1 MSQFNSYQNKKDDS
15 AQNDI
20 NQRLSQHN
28 SLFLPHEG
36 TQSTSQYQNDNL
48 LRNSKNYH
56 TNENNNSNKL
66 NDKSDFKDQINNR
79 MNTFQR
85 NIEIGQRQL
94 PFNNNIR
101 DYTVTCDS
109 KKDVFNN
116 RLSNY
121 NYLSSNIP
129 PQIQE
134 QNNVNKVNFHKTFRE
149 DTNQR
154 IQELSPLSC
163 NLGIP
168 QLNINPPSM
177 PDFNKNLPVENNHPI
192 QEEIQYSNQ
201 FQKEINSEESTEM
214 YLQNYQ
220 KMSEESQSSILSNS
234 YDNSNYG
241 LFKNS
246 DNSHTQNYAS
256 TPNKLYSQ
264 THNPQSPIK
273 GFDYSMINNS
283 IGPNQ
288 SKSKVNSINQLP
300 QLAVNTNL
308 PVDTRQEFHFHQNF
322 NQ

>member
-28 SLFLPHEG
+28 SLFLPNG
-36 TQSTSQYQNDNL
+36 SQSNSQYQSDNL
-48 LRNSKNYH
+48 LGNSNQ
-56 TNENNNSNKL
+56 NNNPNNP

-79 MNTFQR
+79 MDTFHR

-154 IQELSPLSC
+154 LQELSPLSC
-163 NLGIP
+163 NLGMP
-168 QLNINPPSM
+168 QSNVNPPSV
-177 PDFNKNLPVENNHPI
+177 PDFNKNLPVENYHSTPENTK
-192 QEEIQYSNQ
+192 YSEQ
-201 FQKEINSEESTEM
+201 FQQDNNQEESTEM

-220 KMSEESQSSILSNS
+220 KMLEGSQSTILSNC
-234 YDNSNYG
+234 YDSSNYG
-241 LFKNS
+241 LFEKT
-246 DNSHTQNYAS
+246 DNQNYAFS
-256 TPNKLYSQ
+256 PNKLYSQ
-264 THNPQSPIK
+264 KQNPQSSIK
-273 GFDYSMINNS
+273 DFDYSLINNS
-283 IGPNQ
+283 MSPNQ
-288 SKSKVNSINQLP
+288 SHSHSHNQPINQLP

>member
-28 SLFLPHEG
+28 SLFLPNNG
-36 TQSTSQYQNDNL
+36 SQNNSQYKSDNL
-48 LRNSKNYH
+48 LGNTNLKNNSKP
-56 TNENNNSNKL
+56 TS
-66 NDKSDFKDQINNR
+66 DKSDFKDQINNR
-79 MNTFQR
+79 IDTFQR
-85 NIEIGQRQL
+85 NIEVGQRQL

-134 QNNVNKVNFHKTFRE
+134 QNNFNSVNFHTTFRE
-149 DTNQR
+149 DTNKR
-154 IQELSPLSC
+154 LQELTPLSC
-163 NLGIP
+163 NLGMP
-168 QLNINPPSM
+168 QLSATPPSL
-177 PDFNKNLPVENNHPI
+177 PDFNKNLPVENYHATPENTT
-192 QEEIQYSNQ
+192 YSEQ
-201 FQKEINSEESTEM
+201 FQQDNNQQESPEI

-220 KMSEESQSSILSNS
+220 KMSEGSSSSILSNT
-234 YDNSNYG
+234 YDSSNYG
-241 LFKNS
+241 LFEKS
-246 DNSHTQNYAS
+246 DTPNYAS
-256 TPNKLYSQ
+256 TPNKLYTQQNSQ
-264 THNPQSPIK
+264 SQIK
-273 GFDYSMINNS
+273 NFDYSLINNS
-283 IGPNQ
+283 MSPQ
-288 SKSKVNSINQLP
+288 QPHSSMTSVNHLP

-322 NQ
+322 S

>member
-28 SLFLPHEG
+28 SLFLPNG
-36 TQSTSQYQNDNL
+36 SQSNSQYQSDNL
-48 LRNSKNYH
+48 LGNSNQ
-56 TNENNNSNKL
+56 NNNPNNP

-79 MNTFQR
+79 MDTFHR

-154 IQELSPLSC
+154 LQELSPLSC
-163 NLGIP
+163 NLGMP
-168 QLNINPPSM
+168 QSNVNPPSV
-177 PDFNKNLPVENNHPI
+177 PDFNKNLPVENYHSTPENTR
-192 QEEIQYSNQ
+192 YSEQ
-201 FQKEINSEESTEM
+201 FQQHNNQEESTEM

-220 KMSEESQSSILSNS
+220 KMSEASQSSILSNC
-234 YDNSNYG
+234 YDSSNYG
-241 LFKNS
+241 LFEKT
-246 DNSHTQNYAS
+246 DNSPNQNYAS

-264 THNPQSPIK
+264 KQNPQNPIK
-273 GFDYSMINNS
+273 DFDYSMINNS
-283 IGPNQ
+283 ISPNQ
-288 SKSKVNSINQLP
+288 ANSHNQPINQLP
-300 QLAVNTNL
+300 KLAVNTIL